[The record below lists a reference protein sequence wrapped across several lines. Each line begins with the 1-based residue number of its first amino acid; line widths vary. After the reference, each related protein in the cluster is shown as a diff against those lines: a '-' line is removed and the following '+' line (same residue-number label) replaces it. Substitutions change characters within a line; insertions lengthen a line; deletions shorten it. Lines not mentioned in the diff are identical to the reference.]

1 MVLQTSSGTHSMRP
15 RISAEQPFLEHPT
28 SQEPTSAAS
37 EQPSKKPSSTVR
49 RQTSE
54 KPSSVVSGPTSKEP
68 SSSVRRCPS
77 QKPSSAVRRLPSK
90 EPSLGRELGFGEP
103 KIIQYL
109 VLRQGFRSS
118 NAE

>member
-1 MVLQTSSGTHSMRP
+1 MVLQTSSGMHSMRP
-15 RISAEQPFLEHPT
+15 RISAEQPFLEQPT

-37 EQPSKKPSSTVR
+37 DQPSKELSSA
-49 RQTSE
+49 
-54 KPSSVVSGPTSKEP
+54 VSGPTSKEP